1 MWNGTGDSEA
11 GRNSCACGCFV
22 NSAAESAYDSVR
34 LFAVF
39 GLAAWFS
46 DAVRKFDGYSVDI
59 NKIKCK
65 RVGVSYAGNDT

>member
-11 GRNSCACGCFV
+11 GRNSCACGCLV
-22 NSAAESAYDSVR
+22 HSAAESAYDSVR

-59 NKIKCK
+59 I
-65 RVGVSYAGNDT
+65 Y